1 MVTGSH
7 QIKYRRDEDETI
19 LRHIRIFK
27 TIHVSISEILRKK
40 YILRRNIERRGE
52 INNSRIKFRIDTV
65 IFLFYLNSTIFE

>member
-40 YILRRNIERRGE
+40 YILRSIFMSLYRLNNAIEKYIRALSSE
-52 INNSRIKFRIDTV
+52 LIQ
-65 IFLFYLNSTIFE
+65 